1 MAKRLRRRSAPTVHN
16 ERLMDDPLALRLL
29 ILIGC

>member
-1 MAKRLRRRSAPTVHN
+1 MAKQLRRRSALTVHN
-16 ERLMDDPLALRLL
+16 ERLMDDPLVLRLL